1 MKFEV
6 MKKDKVGITI
16 AVMDLVNIHTH
27 REPVFDPDTG
37 NTYNKNYVIF
47 VFKNP
52 LDEKFA
58 SFQVQIKNGY
68 GEGLLIDLWDNMK
81 NFVCVSD
88 DQVTVK
94 IDQEWLEDEVKM
106 YDKKIDEI

>member
-1 MKFEV
+1 
-6 MKKDKVGITI
+6 
-16 AVMDLVNIHTH
+16 MDLVNIHTH

-52 LDEKFA
+52 LDEKIVN
-58 SFQVQIKNGY
+58 FQIQIKKECD
-68 GEGLLIDLWDNMK
+68 EGLILDLWDNMK
-81 NFVCVSD
+81 NFVRVSD

-94 IDQEWLEDEVKM
+94 IDKEWLEDAVRM
-106 YDKKIDEI
+106 YDKDK

>member
-6 MKKDKVGITI
+6 IKKDKLGITI

-37 NTYNKNYVIF
+37 NTYNKNYVVF

-52 LDEKFA
+52 LDEKFVN
-58 SFQVQIKNGY
+58 FQVQTKKECD
-68 GEGLLIDLWDNMK
+68 EGLILDLWDNMK
-81 NFVCVSD
+81 NFVRVSD

-106 YDKKIDEI
+106 YDRDK

>member
-6 MKKDKVGITI
+6 IKKDKLNITI
-16 AVMDLVNIHTH
+16 AIMDLVNIHTH

-37 NTYNKNYVIF
+37 NTYNKNYVVF

-52 LDEKFA
+52 LDEKFT
-58 SFQVQIKNGY
+58 SFQIQIKKECD
-68 GEGLLIDLWDNMK
+68 EGLILDLWDNMK
-81 NFVCVSD
+81 NFVRVTD

-94 IDQEWLEDEVKM
+94 IDQEWLEDAVRM
-106 YDKKIDEI
+106 YDKDGE

>member
-6 MKKDKVGITI
+6 MKKDKLGITI
-16 AVMDLVNIHTH
+16 AIMDLVNIHTH

-37 NTYNKNYVIF
+37 NTYNKNYVVF

-52 LDEKFA
+52 LDEKFVN
-58 SFQVQIKNGY
+58 FQVQTKKECD
-68 GEGLLIDLWDNMK
+68 EGLILDLWDNMK
-81 NFVCVSD
+81 NFVRVSD

-106 YDKKIDEI
+106 YDKDK

>member
-6 MKKDKVGITI
+6 MKKDKLGITI
-16 AVMDLVNIHTH
+16 AIMDLVNIHTH

-37 NTYNKNYVIF
+37 NTYNKNYVVF

-52 LDEKFA
+52 LDEKFVN
-58 SFQVQIKNGY
+58 FQVQTKKECD
-68 GEGLLIDLWDNMK
+68 EGLILDLWDNMK
-81 NFVCVSD
+81 NFVRVSD

-94 IDQEWLEDEVKM
+94 IDQEWLEDEVRM
-106 YDKKIDEI
+106 YDKDK